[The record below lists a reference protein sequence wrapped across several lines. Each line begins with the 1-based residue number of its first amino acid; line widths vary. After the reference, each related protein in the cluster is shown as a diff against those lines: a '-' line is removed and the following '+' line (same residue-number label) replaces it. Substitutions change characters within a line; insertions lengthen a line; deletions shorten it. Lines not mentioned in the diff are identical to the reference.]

1 MCSTRSNIFHHAL
14 TKSLQLLCIKTCI
27 SDEQGIKSSRVFF
40 SKSFAMHLDGRKLGG
55 VHYNNPHGDIC
66 CRVFCAESR
75 GRIYCSALSR
85 QQAIIQNTDIMA
97 YQTEF
102 SERLK
107 SHSRPYEAKGREE
120 EKNELKKH
128 TSALLAFCWSGLEIA
143 LAADLLRFN
152 IRRQRNKLIR
162 FSPFEAAQY

>member
-1 MCSTRSNIFHHAL
+1 
-14 TKSLQLLCIKTCI
+14 
-27 SDEQGIKSSRVFF
+27 
-40 SKSFAMHLDGRKLGG
+40 
-55 VHYNNPHGDIC
+55 
-66 CRVFCAESR
+66 
-75 GRIYCSALSR
+75 
-85 QQAIIQNTDIMA
+85 MA